1 MKTNMNNILSE
12 PSSSPLNKIF
22 QTKEP
27 IFEIPKIKT
36 DILCNNNVKKI
47 TNFIT
52 KRLGRKLKAVFDKNN
67 YEENDYKKN
76 KVTHNKFC
84 NDNIKRRIK
93 ALLNNYII
101 IYLNNLIKRKYKN
114 CKIKFVKINIR
125 VTKDIGI
132 EYNRILLNKQIK
144 DIISDVSK
152 KYINKENNINC
163 IKFIEKQNGNEEI
176 MNILNMT
183 YRDFFNNYYLKSTID
198 DSLENSFEAHKR
210 KILALYGE
218 KYLEKFVENIN
229 GFVDFFINGKKRK
242 ARKVQEIDI
251 ISIPIENEEKETS
264 ISNEITNNEKLIN
277 NLQTKK
283 MVSTSMQTD
292 IEGIHTKL
300 IAFC

>member
-1 MKTNMNNILSE
+1 MNNHLSE
-12 PSSSPLNKIF
+12 KSSTTSNKIF
-22 QTKEP
+22 QIKQT
-27 IFEIPKIKT
+27 IFEIPKINT
-36 DILCNNNVKKI
+36 DILCNNKVKTI
-47 TNFIT
+47 TKFIT
-52 KRLGRKLKAVFDKNN
+52 KRLGRKLKAFLDKNN
-67 YEENDYKKN
+67 HEENDFKEN

-93 ALLNNYII
+93 ALFNNYII
-101 IYLNNLIKRKYKN
+101 IYLNNIIKRKYKN
-114 CKIKFVKINIR
+114 CIIKFVKINIR

-152 KYINKENNINC
+152 KYINKENNRNC
-163 IKFIEKQNGNEEI
+163 IKFIEKQKDNEEI

-183 YRDFFNNYYLKSTID
+183 YRDFFTDYYLKSTID

-218 KYLEKFVENIN
+218 KYLEKFIENIN

-251 ISIPIENEEKETS
+251 ISIPNENEEKETS
-264 ISNEITNNEKLIN
+264 VSNEVTNNEKLIN
-277 NLQTKK
+277 NLQNKK

-292 IEGIHTKL
+292 IEGINVRL
-300 IAFC
+300 IAFS

>member
-1 MKTNMNNILSE
+1 MNENMNNHLSE
-12 PSSSPLNKIF
+12 KSSTPSNKIF
-22 QTKEP
+22 QIKQT
-27 IFEIPKIKT
+27 IFEIPKINT
-36 DILCNNNVKKI
+36 DILCNNKVKTI
-47 TNFIT
+47 TKFIT
-52 KRLGRKLKAVFDKNN
+52 KRLGRKLKAFLDKNN
-67 YEENDYKKN
+67 YEENDFKEN

-93 ALLNNYII
+93 ALFNNYII
-101 IYLNNLIKRKYKN
+101 IYLNNIIKRKYKN
-114 CKIKFVKINIR
+114 CRIKFVKINIR

-152 KYINKENNINC
+152 KYINKENNRNC
-163 IKFIEKQNGNEEI
+163 IKFIEKQKDNEEI

-183 YRDFFNNYYLKSTID
+183 YRDFFTDYYLKSTID
-198 DSLENSFEAHKR
+198 DSLENSFESHKR

-218 KYLEKFVENIN
+218 KYLEKFIENIN

-251 ISIPIENEEKETS
+251 ISIPYENEEKETS
-264 ISNEITNNEKLIN
+264 VSNEVINNEKLIN
-277 NLQTKK
+277 NLQNKK

-292 IEGIHTKL
+292 IEGINVKL
-300 IAFC
+300 IAFS